1 MRLNFDEQL
10 DELRRELA
18 LMGALCEEA
27 IAASAQ
33 AALTGGAEEPRKKAS
48 QLEEQTDRQEREI
61 ESLCMSLLLRQQPV
75 AKDLRVVSSA
85 LKMVSDMERIGDQAS
100 DIAELSPYIAGMSGA
115 HMGKLRKMACETIK
129 MVTDS
134 VESFVKNDVN
144 AAKAVIE
151 YDDVVDGL
159 FLDIKRE
166 VVALIAACPEMG
178 EAYVDTL
185 MVAKYFER
193 IGDHATNIAEWVEYS
208 ITGQKKQ

>member
-75 AKDLRVVSSA
+75 ARDLRVVSSA

-100 DIAELSPYIAGMSGA
+100 DIAELSPYQVTKTLMDAAGPQCRFMHCLPSYHDLKTKVGRETGEKFGRDSMEVSDEVFESGQSIVFDEA
-115 HMGKLRKMACETIK
+115 ENRMHTIK
-129 MVTDS
+129 
-134 VESFVKNDVN
+134 
-144 AAKAVIE
+144 AV
-151 YDDVVDGL
+151 
-159 FLDIKRE
+159 
-166 VVALIAACPEMG
+166 M
-178 EAYVDTL
+178 
-185 MVAKYFER
+185 
-193 IGDHATNIAEWVEYS
+193 AELL
-208 ITGQKKQ
+208 